1 MGNHSSDP
9 YPFFIN
15 TNLRALQRIT
25 EGEKRTEEH
34 ESYCKD
40 EGNSRK
46 TTDLMDG
53 AGLGEGMRS
62 VVNMCFRH
70 QALPTGV

>member
-25 EGEKRTEEH
+25 EEEKQTEEH

-40 EGNSRK
+40 KGNSRRTK
-46 TTDLMDG
+46 KVSGTPK
-53 AGLGEGMRS
+53 EHI
-62 VVNMCFRH
+62 H
-70 QALPTGV
+70 QSGN